1 MFSKFLSFAVC
12 LFVAIGAA
20 AQQAPKYI
28 FFFIG
33 DGMGMGHV
41 MTAQTYN
48 RTVLGND
55 ELLPMMQFPVSSL
68 AMTYSANRKVTDS
81 AAAGTALST
90 SYKTNNG
97 MLGMTPDGTT
107 VYSIAYDLKKQGY
120 GIAIGTSVPPDDAT
134 PGAFYAHVPSRSM
147 YYEIGLDMARSGY
160 DMFVGSKL
168 RGLKDGNGRETGLL
182 DSLRVHGYTVA
193 FGREEFEK
201 NKNNDKIV
209 LLNNDPRIEHFGYTI
224 DSITGNLH
232 LPYIT
237 QACLDHLMKV
247 SPDKFFMMIEGGNID
262 WAAHAND
269 GGAVV
274 KEIMNF
280 NEAIKIAYDFYLQHP
295 DETLIVITADHNTGG
310 MQMGVKNGPE
320 DINLKNMDYQR
331 VSIEMFELY
340 CKNIIESGKS
350 VKWDEMR
357 AYLKANLGLYGP
369 ITVSEKQDEE
379 IRDKFEKTFVEHESD
394 DTETLYTTY
403 NEFVST
409 VFSTLDHITGIGW
422 TTTSHT
428 GDFVPVFAVGVGSEL
443 FKNVNN
449 NIEIPAKIRRI
460 TTTK

>member
-1 MFSKFLSFAVC
+1 
-12 LFVAIGAA
+12 
-20 AQQAPKYI
+20 
-28 FFFIG
+28 
-33 DGMGMGHV
+33 
-41 MTAQTYN
+41 
-48 RTVLGND
+48 
-55 ELLPMMQFPVSSL
+55 
-68 AMTYSANRKVTDS
+68 
-81 AAAGTALST
+81 
-90 SYKTNNG
+90 
-97 MLGMTPDGTT
+97 
-107 VYSIAYDLKKQGY
+107 
-120 GIAIGTSVPPDDAT
+120 
-134 PGAFYAHVPSRSM
+134 
-147 YYEIGLDMARSGY
+147 
-160 DMFVGSKL
+160 
-168 RGLKDGNGRETGLL
+168 
-182 DSLRVHGYTVA
+182 
-193 FGREEFEK
+193 
-201 NKNNDKIV
+201 
-209 LLNNDPRIEHFGYTI
+209 
-224 DSITGNLH
+224 
-232 LPYIT
+232 
-237 QACLDHLMKV
+237 
-247 SPDKFFMMIEGGNID
+247 
-262 WAAHAND
+262 
-269 GGAVV
+269 
-274 KEIMNF
+274 
-280 NEAIKIAYDFYLQHP
+280 
-295 DETLIVITADHNTGG
+295 
-310 MQMGVKNGPE
+310 MGVKNGPE